1 MPALRLAIE
10 GSEVEARGETL
21 GGAEPGG
28 HGMFEQSHAHFNIRD
43 LIPGWMPPR
52 SSPRPSL
59 SAPHRPIHLLAPFRA
74 TRRGS
79 TTALGRFCARPLS
92 FFSVFLGEGGC
103 AGMAGDVGRDGGSG
117 SRPSD
122 ARQSII
128 ASPVRASSSPNPTPS
143 SAANAR
149 NDTLLPPSRTSPSPS
164 PSPSSSPSNPSTRA
178 THAALTP
185 APCARNTARIP
196 ERRTPGAIVSM
207 RYPDILGASRRRS
220 KNARKFPDVFAD
232 AAAVACDTRGCSSNP
247 SAVARRSSRVSA
259 SVVSCAAAYNTRY
272 AANSSIVAPGDSDAT
287 RRKASAEDDAPAR

>member
-1 MPALRLAIE
+1 MRLDEREAHRERVRAFARVVVRFPGTRLDILPFADVTRFRANWK
-10 GSEVEARGETL
+10 SERASVASRHRGVLGGGARRDARGRGT
-21 GGAEPGG
+21 GR

-43 LIPGWMPPR
+43 LVPGWMPPR

-103 AGMAGDVGRDGGSG
+103 AGMAGDVVRDRGSG

-128 ASPVRASSSPNPTPS
+128 ASPVRASSSPNTTPS

-149 NDTLLPPSRTSPSPS
+149 NDALLPRPERPRPGC
-164 PSPSSSPSNPSTRA
+164 PRPRPGCPRPRPRPRLPRTRA
-178 THAALTP
+178 RARPTPRSPPPRARVTPRAFPSDARP
-185 APCARNTARIP
+185 AP
-196 ERRTPGAIVSM
+196 S
-207 RYPDILGASRRRS
+207 YP
-220 KNARKFPDVFAD
+220 
-232 AAAVACDTRGCSSNP
+232 
-247 SAVARRSSRVSA
+247 
-259 SVVSCAAAYNTRY
+259 
-272 AANSSIVAPGDSDAT
+272 
-287 RRKASAEDDAPAR
+287 